1 MFIVA
6 GYRCRLGCANIKKN
20 KFITPRPLQESLPC
34 VRYTGTTDFRINISC
49 TVAANDLPLCLLLL
63 DTDADWVVLI
73 LRRTSLLHPD
83 HYKSRY
89 HAYVIQG
96 QQIAA

>member
-1 MFIVA
+1 MFVVA

-34 VRYTGTTDFRINISC
+34 VRYTGTTDFRITISC
-49 TVAANDLPLCLLLL
+49 TVSANDLPLSLLLL

-73 LRRTSLLHPD
+73 LFSHNSVFIFADHVYTATSVVLTPQF
-83 HYKSRY
+83 R
-89 HAYVIQG
+89 
-96 QQIAA
+96 

>member
-1 MFIVA
+1 MFVVA
-6 GYRCRLGCANIKKN
+6 GYRRRLGCANIKKN

-34 VRYTGTTDFRINISC
+34 VRYTGTTDCRITINC

-73 LRRTSLLHPD
+73 LFSRNSVFIFADHVYTATSVVLTPQF
-83 HYKSRY
+83 R
-89 HAYVIQG
+89 
-96 QQIAA
+96 